1 MTSFQNSSISWKPG
15 GVNFANIEIA
25 ILLVKWMKFQFLP
38 VFPDINEIVNLSW
51 KNVDVSRT
59 QVLCRVIYTFLG
71 SSLGKV

>member
-1 MTSFQNSSISWKPG
+1 MN
-15 GVNFANIEIA
+15 EIA
-25 ILLVKWMKFQFLP
+25 IFVL
-38 VFPDINEIVNLSW
+38 FPDINEIANLSW